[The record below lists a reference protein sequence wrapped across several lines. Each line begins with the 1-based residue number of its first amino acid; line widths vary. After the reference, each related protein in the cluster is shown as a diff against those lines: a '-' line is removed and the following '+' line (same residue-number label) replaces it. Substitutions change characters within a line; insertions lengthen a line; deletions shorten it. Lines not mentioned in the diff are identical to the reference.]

1 MRSKEE
7 DAGRQVEA
15 GGGILSAAAGPP
27 AQRRKRRGRPTG
39 FDCLTGAMAM
49 GGCPHWEEEN
59 VEGEPAG
66 PRRHFHILG
75 LYLVQLGYLLCHR
88 RVVGWYFVL
97 GAGAGGCAA
106 LHARVD
112 VP

>member
-1 MRSKEE
+1 
-7 DAGRQVEA
+7 
-15 GGGILSAAAGPP
+15 
-27 AQRRKRRGRPTG
+27 
-39 FDCLTGAMAM
+39 
-49 GGCPHWEEEN
+49 